1 VTLDGET
8 QQPLDVD
15 ALRASIAGRQWYH
28 TIELRPGVVTPGW
41 FDTRPVAQK
50 LPWPD
55 LAGLRCLDVGTF
67 DGFWA
72 FEMERR
78 GAAEVH
84 AVDILDPAQWDW
96 PSGADD
102 AVSEAIGARKR
113 GGDGFLTAAAEL
125 GSGVRRQELSVYDLD
140 PAQIGTFDL
149 VYVGSLLLH
158 LRDPVRAL
166 ERVRSVLTAG
176 GSLLLVDAIDAEL
189 TLSHPRSPVARLDGV
204 GRPWWWK
211 PNRIGLGRMVEAAGF
226 EVVQGPT
233 RFFMPFGAGGERSTV
248 RLRRLRTAAGR
259 QHALEQWRG
268 DPHAW
273 VLARPRT

>member
-1 VTLDGET
+1 
-8 QQPLDVD
+8 
-15 ALRASIAGRQWYH
+15 
-28 TIELRPGVVTPGW
+28 VTPGW
-41 FDTRPVAQK
+41 FDTRLVVDR
-50 LPWPD
+50 LPWPA
-55 LAGLRCLDVGTF
+55 LAGARCLDVGTF

-84 AVDILDPAQWDW
+84 AVDILDPQLWDW
-96 PSGADD
+96 PIGADNTVVA
-102 AVSEAIGARKR
+102 AVGARKR
-113 GGDGFLTAAAEL
+113 GGDGFLTAAEER
-125 GSGVRRQELSVYDLD
+125 GSGVRRRELSVYDLD
-140 PAQIGTFDL
+140 LADVGLFDV

-166 ERVRSVLTAG
+166 ERVRSVLKPT

-189 TLSHPRSPVARLDGV
+189 TVHHPRAPVARLDGV

-211 PNRIGLGRMVEAAGF
+211 PNLPGLGRMVEVAGF
-226 EVVQGPT
+226 RIERGPT
-233 RFFMPFGAGGERSTV
+233 RFYMPFGAGGERSRV
-248 RLRRLRTAAGR
+248 RLRQLGSAAGR

-273 VLARPRT
+273 VLATPRT